1 MNARPRSFQIFLVVG
16 TVVWVVLT
24 IAAAVAV
31 IQSPEKNAG
40 LGLGLVL
47 IWVVLLAYAG
57 VERWTGGRATR
68 P

>member
-1 MNARPRSFQIFLVVG
+1 MNARPRSVPIFIVVG
-16 TVVWVVLT
+16 AVAWVALT
-24 IAAAVAV
+24 IGAAVVV

-47 IWVVLLAYAG
+47 IWVVLLVFAG
-57 VERWTGGRATR
+57 VERWTGGRAAR

>member
-1 MNARPRSFQIFLVVG
+1 MKARPRSVPIFLVVG
-16 TVVWVVLT
+16 AVAWVALS

-31 IQSPEKNAG
+31 IQSPQENAG

-47 IWVVLLAYAG
+47 IWVVLVAFAG
-57 VERWTGGRATR
+57 VERWTGGRAAR